1 MTNKKKRLLI
11 PGVIF
16 GVLVVVL
23 SVVFKSSPKV
33 QANFDKAR
41 LVEVKALQKQD
52 SAPMVTA
59 YGRVQPKRSW
69 QAISEVSGKVTYLY
83 PQLES
88 GRLLASGT
96 EVLAIDPLQYEL
108 KLAQAEANVN
118 VTKGQL
124 TRLNQEERNLKASLK
139 IEKDKLKLVDQEY
152 QRKLAL
158 KKKNLISS
166 SDVEAQKQSLLAQQK
181 LVQDLSSSL
190 NLLPDDR
197 KVAQAQLN
205 VNEALL
211 ADAKRELKDTRISL
225 PFDARIGEVNV
236 ETTQAV
242 SLGQVLFEAYQLGA
256 VEVKAELSLQDANK
270 LMDSVQVLPEKGTLP
285 NIETLAFQAQV
296 QLIMGNKQ
304 FDWPAK
310 LTRIS
315 DNINPDQATV
325 GFYLEVEQD
334 FKQLDIGNRPPL
346 TKGMF
351 VSALIQGFDSEQF
364 IVPEKALHGEQ
375 VYIMDKDNKLS
386 IRDVQVLFRNQQGV
400 AVQGDIKQGELLV
413 LNDLIPAIPG
423 MSLKSSQ
430 ANSAQ

>member
-1 MTNKKKRLLI
+1 MTRYKKRLLI
-11 PGVIF
+11 PGVAI
-16 GVLVVVL
+16 GILGLVL

-33 QANFDKAR
+33 QENFDKAR
-41 LVEVKALQKQD
+41 LVEVKKLQKQD

-88 GRLLASGT
+88 GRLLAAGT

-124 TRLNQEERNLKASLK
+124 TRLNQEERNLKASLT

-256 VEVKAELSLQDANK
+256 VEIEAELSLQDANR
-270 LMDSVQVLPEKGTLP
+270 LMDSVQRFPQQGSLP
-285 NIETLAFQAQV
+285 NIENLAFQAQV
-296 QLIMGNKQ
+296 QLMMGNKS
-304 FDWPAK
+304 FVWPAK

-334 FKQLDIGNRPPL
+334 FKQLNLDKRPPL

-351 VSALIQGFDSEQF
+351 VSAMIQGFSSEQF
-364 IVPEKALHGEQ
+364 VVPEQALHGQ
-375 VYIMDKDNKLS
+375 QLYIMDKDNKLV
-386 IRDVQVLFRNQQGV
+386 IRDVQVLYRNDQGV
-400 AVQGDIKQGELLV
+400 AVTGDIKAGELLI
-413 LNDLIPAIPG
+413 LNDLIPAVPG
-423 MSLKSSQ
+423 MSLKLAETKAGQ
-430 ANSAQ
+430 

>member
-41 LVEVKALQKQD
+41 LVEVKALQKQE

-88 GRLLASGT
+88 GRLLAAGT

-304 FDWPAK
+304 FAWPAK

-423 MSLKSSQ
+423 MSLKTSQ
-430 ANSAQ
+430 AKAAQ